1 MKRIFVSVSNDV
13 YNDNRVKKTCRSLN
27 SYGLDVHV
35 LCKKSLECNNSSK
48 TFYKTHPIKFFFK
61 KNFLYYAEL
70 NTKLFFKL
78 IFKRIDILW
87 ANDLDTLL
95 PLFIISKL
103 RNKPLI
109 YDSHEL
115 FTQVPELNANPFA
128 KKIWLFIEKHTV
140 PKLKYVITVCN
151 PIKDYF
157 KKEYNIEA
165 KVVRNIPLYN
175 KNNQISKHYPLKE
188 KIIVWQG
195 AANIDRSL
203 EDLVLAMKEIDAKL
217 IIMGRGD
224 IIPTLKQEIKN
235 NNLED
240 KVFLLGRLPFEEMM
254 EQTRKATIGLSLDR
268 PTNENY
274 KISLPNK
281 IFEYINAATPLLCTP
296 LQEIKNI
303 VEQYSVGK
311 FIENPDSINL
321 INSINHLLNNNDELQ
336 KMSDN
341 CLIAQKELSWQ
352 KEEKE
357 IFDILDTI
365 TKNKENILHT
375 FSLL

>member
-61 KNFLYYAEL
+61 RNFLYYAEL

-115 FTQVPELNANPFA
+115 FTQVPELNTNPFA
-128 KKIWLFIEKHTV
+128 KKVWLFIEKHTV
-140 PKLKYVITVCN
+140 PKLKYVLTVCN
-151 PIKDYF
+151 PIKEYF
-157 KKEYNIEA
+157 KKEYGINA
-165 KVVRNIPLYN
+165 RVVRNIPLY
-175 KNNQISKHYPLKE
+175 KEENQAAKSYPLEE

-217 IIMGRGD
+217 FIIGRGD
-224 IIPTLKQEIKN
+224 IIPTLRKEIED

-240 KVFLLGRLPFEEMM
+240 KVSLLGRLPFEKMM
-254 EQTRKATIGLSLDR
+254 EYTRKATIGLSLDR

-281 IFEYINAATPLLCTP
+281 IFEYINAATPVLCTP
-296 LQEIKNI
+296 LQEIKTI
-303 VEQYSVGK
+303 VEQYNIGV
-311 FIENPDSINL
+311 FIESPNKDNLVKNIN
-321 INSINHLLNNNDELQ
+321 NLLNSNDSLQ
-336 KMSDN
+336 SMSNN
-341 CLIAQKELSWQ
+341 CLSAQKDLSWQ

-357 IFDILDTI
+357 IF
-365 TKNKENILHT
+365 NILEEIEKK
-375 FSLL
+375 

>member
-61 KNFLYYAEL
+61 RNFLYYAEL

-95 PLFIISKL
+95 PLFIICKI
-103 RNKPLI
+103 RKKPLI

-128 KKIWLFIEKHTV
+128 KKVWLFIEKHTV
-140 PKLKYVITVCN
+140 PKLKYVLTVCN
-151 PIKDYF
+151 PIKEYF
-157 KKEYNIEA
+157 KKEYGINA
-165 KVVRNIPLYN
+165 RVVRNIPLYKEEN
-175 KNNQISKHYPLKE
+175 HAAKSYPLEE

-217 IIMGRGD
+217 FIIGRGD
-224 IIPTLKQEIKN
+224 IIPTLRKEIED

-240 KVFLLGRLPFEEMM
+240 KVSLLGRLPFEKMM
-254 EQTRKATIGLSLDR
+254 EYTRKATIGLSLDR

-281 IFEYINAATPLLCTP
+281 IFEYINAATPVLCTP
-296 LQEIKNI
+296 LQEIKTI
-303 VEQYSVGK
+303 VEQYNIGV
-311 FIENPDSINL
+311 FIENPNKDNLVKNIN
-321 INSINHLLNNNDELQ
+321 NLLNSNDSLQ
-336 KMSDN
+336 SMSNN
-341 CLIAQKELSWQ
+341 CLSAQKDLSWQ

-357 IFDILDTI
+357 IF
-365 TKNKENILHT
+365 NILEEIEKK
-375 FSLL
+375 

>member
-61 KNFLYYAEL
+61 RNFLYYAEL

-115 FTQVPELNANPFA
+115 FTQVPELNTNPFA

-140 PKLKYVITVCN
+140 PKLKYVVTVCD

-165 KVVRNIPLYN
+165 KVVRNIPFYD
-175 KNNQISKHYPLKE
+175 KNNQTGKHYPLKE

-224 IIPTLKQEIKN
+224 IIPTLEQEIKN
-235 NNLED
+235 NDLED
-240 KVFLLGRLPFEEMM
+240 KVFLLGRLSFEEMM

-281 IFEYINAATPLLCTP
+281 IFEYINAATPMLCTP
-296 LQEIKNI
+296 LQEIKRV
-303 VEQYSVGK
+303 VEKYNVGK
-311 FIENPDSINL
+311 FIENPNRNNL
-321 INSINHLLNNNDELQ
+321 INSINQILNDNEELQ
-336 KMSDN
+336 KMSNN
-341 CLIAQKELSWQ
+341 CLIAQKELTWQ
-352 KEEKE
+352 NEEKE
-357 IFDILDTI
+357 IFSILDKI
-365 TKNKENILHT
+365 TKK
-375 FSLL
+375 